1 MFTQIAPERI
11 GNPVRCDEDRR
22 DNFIYFRPVKF
33 ISFILRRIWC
43 AWFFLVGA
51 SSFILL
57 YPLFFILLRK
67 RSWFRYAFRLKKVW
81 AHIMLFGSGIFYKI
95 KKEGV
100 IDRKRS
106 YVICPNHTSY
116 LDIVL
121 TNIAFSNYFH
131 FMGKAELQTIPLF
144 NIFFKRMNIPVDRTS
159 ITSSHKAFN
168 RAKQD
173 IEKGIS
179 IAIYPEGTI
188 PESAPDLG
196 PFKNGAFKLAI
207 EMQIPIVPITYLDN
221 WKIFPDKKDMI
232 ITVCDGNPI
241 LLYSANRRGWISSPV
256 EFDSSYLHQREKEG
270 AKIITGE
277 KRWVKDGKSN
287 ELFIYLLQHYKII
300 VNNDDYFIID
310 LTKRTA

>member
-1 MFTQIAPERI
+1 MFTQLESYF
-11 GNPVRCDEDRR
+11 G
-22 DNFIYFRPVKF
+22 YFRPVKF
-33 ISFILRRIWC
+33 ISIILRRIWC

-100 IDRKRS
+100 IDPKRS

-173 IEKGIS
+173 IAKGIS

-221 WKIFPDKKDMI
+221 WKIFPDKKGYRYLIRPGLSRVIRHKAIETKGMGDSD
-232 ITVCDGNPI
+232 V
-241 LLYSANRRGWISSPV
+241 SALRQQVHDLIKQTLISYGSISSP
-256 EFDSSYLHQREKEG
+256 H
-270 AKIITGE
+270 
-277 KRWVKDGKSN
+277 
-287 ELFIYLLQHYKII
+287 
-300 VNNDDYFIID
+300 
-310 LTKRTA
+310 